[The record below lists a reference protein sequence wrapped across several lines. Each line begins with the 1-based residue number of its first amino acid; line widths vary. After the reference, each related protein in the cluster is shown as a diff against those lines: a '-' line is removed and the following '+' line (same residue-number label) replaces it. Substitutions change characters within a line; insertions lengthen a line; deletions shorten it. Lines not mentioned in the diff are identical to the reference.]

1 MKLGLS
7 SGHRS
12 QRKTFVLAALAVM
25 STGLITARAWGEA
38 RVVAYYR
45 AEATNNLPCTELDYS
60 QMTHIAHA
68 FLWPNADGT
77 LDVTSDF
84 KYYPELVSAAHA
96 HGVKIVISVGG
107 GASGPTNFS
116 LMAGSALTRSNF
128 VQRLTAFCLGNNYD
142 GADFDWEGPRSA
154 TDRTNF
160 TRLVQQTRA
169 AFDAAKATMTLSL
182 AIKRT
187 ARDGQWL
194 DIGQLKDP
202 VDWFGVMTYNFH
214 TTSSRESGHTAPLYA
229 SPSEPHGPTYCVDA
243 AVKYY
248 LDRGVPRSKLLM
260 GFLFHGYQFTS
271 TNLWATNTAGVSIA
285 YSNVVSD
292 LSNGWTRVWD
302 GTAQVPY
309 LIDSN
314 HTHVITY
321 DDQQSVQG
329 KCDYASREHLGGAII
344 WALGGDAH
352 SGTTNELLNVI
363 GRNFLR
369 GH

>member
-1 MKLGLS
+1 LGQS
-7 SGHRS
+7 SSHGS
-12 QRKTFVLAALAVM
+12 KCKTLVSATLAVM
-25 STGLITARAWGEA
+25 SSVLITTGASGAS

-45 AEATNNLPCTELDYS
+45 AEATNNLPCTNLDYS

-68 FLWPNADGT
+68 FLWPNADGS

-84 KYYPELVSAAHA
+84 KYYPKLVETAHA

-116 LMAGSALTRSNF
+116 LMASTAVTRSNF
-128 VQRLTAFCLGNNYD
+128 VQRLTAFCISNNYD

-154 TDRTNF
+154 TDRTNY
-160 TRLVQQTRA
+160 TLLVQQTRA
-169 AFDAAKATMTLSL
+169 AFDAAKTNMTVSL

-194 DIGQLKDP
+194 DIDQLKDN

-214 TTSSRESGHTAPLYA
+214 TVSSRESGHTAPLYA
-229 SPSEPHGPTYCVDA
+229 SPSEPHGPTYSVDA

-248 LDRGVPRSKLLM
+248 LDRGVPRPKLLM

-271 TNLWATNTAGVSIA
+271 TNLWATNTGAISIP
-285 YSNVVSD
+285 YSKVVSD

-302 GTAQVPY
+302 DVSQVPY

-321 DDQQSVQG
+321 DDPQSVQG
-329 KCDYASREHLGGAII
+329 KCDYAARERLGGAII
-344 WALGGDAH
+344 WPLGGDAH
-352 SGTTNELLNVI
+352 PGATNELLNVI
-363 GRNFLR
+363 GRNFLP